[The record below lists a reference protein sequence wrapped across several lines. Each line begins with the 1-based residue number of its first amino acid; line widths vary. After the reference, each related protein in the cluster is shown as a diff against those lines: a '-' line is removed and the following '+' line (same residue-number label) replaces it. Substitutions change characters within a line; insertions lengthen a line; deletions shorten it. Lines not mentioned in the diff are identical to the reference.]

1 MVGQKRDSNLQ
12 PIKITFSS
20 VHCDNDSTAASATVF
35 RTAQIQ
41 NKKHLKAVFV
51 IMTCELNR
59 TDVPI
64 FRRISIQ
71 SPADQLL
78 PHLLASLRESSLKG
92 YRMELRRDFKNC
104 FDWSGRSVAILKWLY
119 AWQPPAKCISKSKT
133 WRDFYDFAHSGE
145 SLEIHFILKQLL
157 VYQNQQHMC
166 IK

>member
-92 YRMELRRDFKNC
+92 YRMELRRDSKNC
-104 FDWSGRSVAILKWLY
+104 FDWSGCIVAIL
-119 AWQPPAKCISKSKT
+119 
-133 WRDFYDFAHSGE
+133 E
-145 SLEIHFILKQLL
+145 
-157 VYQNQQHMC
+157 
-166 IK
+166 